1 MRLITNV
8 IKCAAVFTFLVYPH
22 AASAN
27 DADTEFN
34 RNQQRQQQLDNRL
47 IPDVDV
53 RLGGDLPARAPF
65 KLGAPK
71 ARAWRCRKSPFNDA
85 PAEFAFIVPTLVKQ
99 SGFIPGMCLGS
110 KRLQHLQTLAQNI
123 AIAKGFLTSQV
134 YIAPQDLASGRL
146 KLSVAPGRL
155 GSIRYEENQ
164 GDAASV
170 GRISAFAN
178 KFPNQ
183 SGDILNLRDLEQG
196 LENLRRL
203 PSVAADIRI
212 EPGEMEGQ
220 AILW

>member
-1 MRLITNV
+1 
-8 IKCAAVFTFLVYPH
+8 
-22 AASAN
+22 
-27 DADTEFN
+27 
-34 RNQQRQQQLDNRL
+34 
-47 IPDVDV
+47 
-53 RLGGDLPARAPF
+53 
-65 KLGAPK
+65 
-71 ARAWRCRKSPFNDA
+71 
-85 PAEFAFIVPTLVKQ
+85 VPTLVKQ

>member
-1 MRLITNV
+1 MLTCAWAAICRL
-8 IKCAAVFTFLVYPH
+8 AP
-22 AASAN
+22 
-27 DADTEFN
+27 
-34 RNQQRQQQLDNRL
+34 RL
-47 IPDVDV
+47 NW
-53 RLGGDLPARAPF
+53 AP
-65 KLGAPK
+65 PK

-146 KLSVAPGRL
+146 KLSVEPGRL

>member
-1 MRLITNV
+1 M
-8 IKCAAVFTFLVYPH
+8 
-22 AASAN
+22 
-27 DADTEFN
+27 
-34 RNQQRQQQLDNRL
+34 
-47 IPDVDV
+47 
-53 RLGGDLPARAPF
+53 
-65 KLGAPK
+65 
-71 ARAWRCRKSPFNDA
+71 
-85 PAEFAFIVPTLVKQ
+85 
-99 SGFIPGMCLGS
+99 
-110 KRLQHLQTLAQNI
+110 
-123 AIAKGFLTSQV
+123 

-146 KLSVAPGRL
+146 KLSVEPGRL